1 MKCGIVDLGSNT
13 IRLSIYH
20 WEGRQFKLL
29 MNKKEMA
36 GLAGYIKDGVL
47 SDRGILVACQVL
59 SGFKALLENFD
70 IRDIHV
76 FATASLRNIV
86 NTEDALDTIR
96 AVTGVTVEV
105 VSGSDEATLSFLGAT
120 VGGGAPDTGL
130 LADIG
135 GGSTEL
141 VAYEKGGITSGCSLP
156 MGSLSLF
163 TRYVTGLFPTRE
175 ERHAIRDQ
183 VEAELERAKTQGVR
197 CAHLTGVGGTI
208 RAAAKL
214 CNDLSGTDQN
224 NRTIPAEEIRA
235 LYKDLKKGDQ
245 ATLRQIL
252 RIVPDRVHTILPG
265 LAILCAVL
273 KSYEVETVLVS
284 PCGVREGYLLQ
295 RVMGVNGHE

>member
-120 VGGGAPDTGL
+120 VG
-130 LADIG
+130 
-135 GGSTEL
+135 
-141 VAYEKGGITSGCSLP
+141 
-156 MGSLSLF
+156 
-163 TRYVTGLFPTRE
+163 
-175 ERHAIRDQ
+175 
-183 VEAELERAKTQGVR
+183 
-197 CAHLTGVGGTI
+197 
-208 RAAAKL
+208 
-214 CNDLSGTDQN
+214 
-224 NRTIPAEEIRA
+224 
-235 LYKDLKKGDQ
+235 
-245 ATLRQIL
+245 
-252 RIVPDRVHTILPG
+252 
-265 LAILCAVL
+265 
-273 KSYEVETVLVS
+273 
-284 PCGVREGYLLQ
+284 
-295 RVMGVNGHE
+295 